1 MESAWNRDSKI
12 KMVGSMTEAHDSK
25 VEALMVRAILL
36 DPYCSGSGTIT
47 DRLDHL
53 LPSHSA
59 GRNTHS
65 GHRRFTDSSTICV
78 LKSDLLISINEIPW
92 ELPQCRRL
100 NPELSLFCCRICVT
114 VENFES
120 SSMVQGT
127 EGGAKYNCNYCQ
139 KDITG
144 KIRIKCAVCLN
155 FDLCVECMSAGAEIN
170 THKCDHAYRV
180 MKTAIEG
187 SAANQ
192 KLIEDLTRQ
201 CQQEKDKALAL
212 EKEVKRLKGNVEQ
225 DGMLARADI
234 SSLQREKDQLH
245 EEVVQLKIAAET
257 FPKEMEM
264 AVNGA
269 KIVAR
274 WELMR
279 EWLKQQTNSWKPAA
293 EFRQYRI
300 FMETEAELKNIPP
313 PFFHDEPEI
322 PDESLDQGDDAYM
335 EHDCFLNSVWC
346 GSARRRR
353 RRLTA
358 KSITSLETSHRLGL
372 EKKHWRRYALVSAL
386 MMVLVL
392 GIDAEK
398 AMALGPEG
406 PLMEE
411 FWDNVRR
418 YSLYALAVSTGALSA
433 VFEPI
438 FELLKNPI
446 TAVLIFIILGGSFVY
461 EYGY

>member
-1 MESAWNRDSKI
+1 MRSRGNFHNVEDS
-12 KMVGSMTEAHDSK
+12 T
-25 VEALMVRAILL
+25 
-36 DPYCSGSGTIT
+36 
-47 DRLDHL
+47 
-53 LPSHSA
+53 
-59 GRNTHS
+59 
-65 GHRRFTDSSTICV
+65 
-78 LKSDLLISINEIPW
+78 
-92 ELPQCRRL
+92 Q
-100 NPELSLFCCRICVT
+100 RICVT

-120 SSMVQGT
+120 SSIVQGT

-180 MKTAIEG
+180 MEICQELLVPLHSLTSRKPRMLCLPRIELSSGLSLRTMSKFWGPLPRTPSARQFVKIEHTSSSTFKKPKNFRDSHTISTAISRQYVFSSGLLQGFLANLNTKVFPLDKMSLGEAESSNALLHLQGDLLRVMSYLHHVGEKTAIEG

-313 PFFHDEPEI
+313 PFSHDEPEI

-335 EHDCFLNSVWC
+335 EVDP
-346 GSARRRR
+346 
-353 RRLTA
+353 TA
-358 KSITSLETSHRLGL
+358 KT
-372 EKKHWRRYALVSAL
+372 
-386 MMVLVL
+386 
-392 GIDAEK
+392 
-398 AMALGPEG
+398 
-406 PLMEE
+406 
-411 FWDNVRR
+411 N
-418 YSLYALAVSTGALSA
+418 
-433 VFEPI
+433 
-438 FELLKNPI
+438 NPP
-446 TAVLIFIILGGSFVY
+446 A
-461 EYGY
+461 

>member
-1 MESAWNRDSKI
+1 EICQELLVPLHSLTSRKPRMLCLPRIELPSGLSLRTMSKFWGPLPRTPSARQFVKIEHTSSSTFKKPKNFRDSHTISTAISRQYVFSSGLLQGFLANLNTKVFPLD
-12 KMVGSMTEAHDSK
+12 KMSLGEAESSN
-25 VEALMVRAILL
+25 ALL
-36 DPYCSGSGTIT
+36 
-47 DRLDHL
+47 HL
-53 LPSHSA
+53 Q
-59 GRNTHS
+59 G
-65 GHRRFTDSSTICV
+65 
-78 LKSDLLISINEIPW
+78 DLLRVIINIF
-92 ELPQCRRL
+92 
-100 NPELSLFCCRICVT
+100 LFHQVM
-114 VENFES
+114 S
-120 SSMVQGT
+120 
-127 EGGAKYNCNYCQ
+127 
-139 KDITG
+139 
-144 KIRIKCAVCLN
+144 CLHH
-155 FDLCVECMSAGAEIN
+155 VGE
-170 THKCDHAYRV
+170 
-180 MKTAIEG
+180 KTAIEG

-264 AVNGA
+264 AVSGA

-300 FMETEAELKNIPP
+300 FMETEAELKNLPP
-313 PFFHDEPEI
+313 PSFDDEPEI
-322 PDESLDQGDDAYM
+322 PDESLDQGDAAYM

-418 YSLYALAVSTGALSA
+418 YSVYALTVSTGALSA